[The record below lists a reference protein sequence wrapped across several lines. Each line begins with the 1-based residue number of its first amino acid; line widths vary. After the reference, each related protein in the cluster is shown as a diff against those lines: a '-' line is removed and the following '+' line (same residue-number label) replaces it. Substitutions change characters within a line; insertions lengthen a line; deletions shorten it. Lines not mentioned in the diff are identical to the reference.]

1 MATIGVVEGDVV
13 AVRLPPG
20 ERWRGIVATLWNS
33 GASVFPIDHRL
44 PSTQVAELLARARP
58 TVVGDDDGW
67 RRVAGGDRADPEL
80 AVIVA
85 TSGSGAAARL
95 VELTRSAV
103 TTAVLASASALGAEP
118 ADGWVSAL
126 PPAHIG
132 GLLVVLRS
140 VVIGAPLSFAS
151 AGEPASLV
159 PPPGARFTS
168 LVPTL
173 LQRALDAEVDLMRY
187 RAILIGGA
195 AFPAALAAR
204 AAAAGVRC
212 VATYGL
218 TESCGGVVY
227 DGLPLPGVRVRIGAE
242 AAIEL
247 HSPTLMRG
255 YRDTPAGLPV
265 GIPVGHGP
273 DRIGEA
279 GSIDGDGWLRTGDAG
294 TIDGDGRLHVAGRL
308 DDVIVTGGENVW
320 PTDVETALLED
331 PAVAEV
337 AVTGAPDATWGS
349 RVVAVVVPRDRH
361 APPVLEHLR
370 DVVAARLGRHQA
382 PRALVLVDALPRTAV
397 GKIARAELR
406 RLPVGGGDAGE

>member
-1 MATIGVVEGDVV
+1 MATIGVAAGDVV

-20 ERWRGIVATLWNS
+20 EPWGDIVATLWTS
-33 GASVFPIDHRL
+33 GATVLPIDHRL

-58 TVVGDDDGW
+58 TVVGDEDGW
-67 RRVAGGDRADPEL
+67 RRVAGGDRAGPDL

-85 TSGSGAAARL
+85 TSGSAAGARL
-95 VELTRSAV
+95 VELTRGAV
-103 TTAVLASASALGAEP
+103 AAAVLASASALGAEP

-140 VVIGAPLSFAS
+140 VLLGASLSFAS
-151 AGEPASLV
+151 AADPASLA
-159 PPPGARFTS
+159 PPPGARCTS

-173 LQRALDAEVDLMRY
+173 LQRALDAGVDLTGY

-195 AFPAALAAR
+195 AFPGALAAR

-227 DGLPLPGVRVRIGAE
+227 DGVALPGVRVRIGAG

-247 HSPTLMRG
+247 HSPTLLRG
-255 YRDTPAGLPV
+255 YRDAPSNPPV
-265 GIPVGHGP
+265 
-273 DRIGEA
+273 R
-279 GSIDGDGWLRTGDAG
+279 DGWLRTGDAG

-331 PAVAEV
+331 PEVAEV

-349 RVVAVVVPRDRH
+349 RVVAVVVPRDRR
-361 APPVLEHLR
+361 APPVLDDLR
-370 DVVAARLGRHQA
+370 DRVAARLGRHQA
-382 PRALVLVDALPRTAV
+382 PRALVLVDALPRTAL
-397 GKIARAELR
+397 GKVARAELR
-406 RLPVGGGDAGE
+406 RLPVGGGDAG